1 MYVLLN
7 LDIYDNRNIFYE
19 EKKKNNVISD
29 CYFIGLFYSTTLLS
43 MNNIVFLIE
52 LQGTFQVHYTERYIY
67 TYFNDG
73 TKQKNRNIFERLV
86 QVEKHILNIYKQN
99 NNVTIQYN
107 IENQIDKRYIKI
119 YTDQYRPPVMSE
131 IHKCRIALRISGIWE
146 NKQGNAG
153 IIYKFMFLHPDNVI
167 KSTYPSVLSN
177 TSLLTY

>member
-7 LDIYDNRNIFYE
+7 LDTYDNRNIFYE

-29 CYFIGLFYSTTLLS
+29 CYFIGLFYSTSLLS

-52 LQGTFQVHYTERYIY
+52 LQGTFQVHYTDRYIY
-67 TYFNDG
+67 TSFNDG
-73 TKQKNRNIFERLV
+73 TKQKNRKIFERLV
-86 QVEKHILNIYKQN
+86 QVEKQILNTYKQN
-99 NNVTIQYN
+99 NDVHIQYN
-107 IENQIDKRYIKI
+107 VENLFDKRYIKI

-131 IHKCRIALRISGIWE
+131 IHKCRIALRISGVWE

-153 IIYKFMFLHPDNVI
+153 IIYKFMFLPPDKVV
-167 KSTYPSVLSN
+167 KQVYPSVLSN